1 MPDLVDTAPRE
12 RKNSASVVG
21 LIRSRD
27 WTATSLGEPLAWP
40 SRLQHLV
47 ELMFGSRVPSFVL
60 CGLDR
65 ILIYNE
71 AFATICGAKHPAA
84 FGRPASEAIP
94 NLWSILR
101 PHCEKA
107 FGGEPVEISQIEW
120 RPPGQAGWT
129 LQVVLTPL
137 RDGLSPVTWV
147 HCQITL
153 VEPLAGSNG
162 DVPVDNPRGT
172 DNDRGLVRS
181 QAVLIRELQHRTRN
195 LIGVIGS
202 LMRRT
207 IEGSASLQD
216 FQERFERR
224 LAALARVQD
233 LLSRDVPDPGLTFDE
248 LVRAELSA
256 HGGAEGEQIT
266 LDGPPGIWLP
276 CDTVHTFA
284 LAIHELATNASKYGA
299 LSNGGHLLVRWGLH
313 DTTDSDEA
321 LLRVEWIESGVRIP
335 PSSSRRSRGGY
346 GRELI
351 ERALPYQLN
360 ARTSFEIGADGVRC
374 SIELPIR
381 RATPSRQA

>member
-1 MPDLVDTAPRE
+1 M
-12 RKNSASVVG
+12 K
-21 LIRSRD
+21 
-27 WTATSLGEPLAWP
+27 P
-40 SRLQHLV
+40 S
-47 ELMFGSRVPSFVL
+47 PSFAAQSTL
-60 CGLDR
+60 PPSAGPPAR
-65 ILIYNE
+65 R
-71 AFATICGAKHPAA
+71 FPICGAPS
-84 FGRPASEAIP
+84 P
-94 NLWSILR
+94 

-107 FGGEPVEISQIEW
+107 FGGEPVEVSQVEW

-162 DVPVDNPRGT
+162 DVPVDDPPGK
-172 DNDRGLVRS
+172 DNDRELVQS

-207 IEGSASLQD
+207 IVGSASLQD

-233 LLSRDVPDPGLTFDE
+233 LLSRDAPGPGLTFDE

-266 LDGPPGIWLP
+266 LDGPSGIWLP

-299 LSNGGHLLVRWGLH
+299 LSSAGHLLVRWGLH
-313 DTTDSDEA
+313 DTADSDEA

-335 PSSSRRSRGGY
+335 PSSAGANRGGY

-374 SIELPIR
+374 SIELPVPG
-381 RATPSRQA
+381 ATPSRQA